1 MILKRFIDI
10 FLASIGIILVSPIF
24 FIVMLVVK
32 FSSTGKVFYLG
43 ERIGLNGKPF
53 KIIKFR
59 TMVENADKGPGT
71 TSKNDNRITFIGRY
85 LRKHKFDELPQL
97 FNILIGDMSFV
108 GPRPELKKYTDLYK
122 GDEKLILTVRP
133 GLTDISSIYFS
144 NLNELIDDIN
154 PDKSFE
160 EKILLKKNFL
170 RVEYV
175 KKQSLLFD
183 LNLILKTLVKLF
195 GFKW

>member
-1 MILKRFIDI
+1 MLKRLIDI
-10 FLASIGIILVSPIF
+10 ILSIIGIILLIPIF
-24 FIVMLVVK
+24 ILISVAIKLSFN
-32 FSSTGKVFYLG
+32 GRVFYLG
-43 ERIGLNGKPF
+43 ERTGLNGKSF

-59 TMVENADKGPGT
+59 TMYENSDKGPST
-71 TSKNDNRITFIGRY
+71 TSRNDNRITFVGRF
-85 LRKHKFDELPQL
+85 LRKHKLDELPQL
-97 FNILIGDMSFV
+97 INILTGDMSFV

-144 NLNELIDDIN
+144 NLNELIDDKN

-160 EKILLKKNFL
+160 EQILFKKNSL

-175 KKQSLLFD
+175 KKNSLLLD
-183 LNLILKTLVKLF
+183 IKLIFKTLVKLF
-195 GFKW
+195 GRKW

>member
-133 GLTDISSIYFS
+133 GLTDISIYFS